1 MSVVRTALSLFLLWA
16 CTLCLAFP
24 SLAQQSQEQAEVPL
38 PPPPPVP
45 LTQMPAGP
53 VITLY
58 QNGELTIEA
67 QNSNLRDVL
76 RVVSTQTGT
85 LIDIPPGHDERVVGV
100 FGPGRPRDVLASL
113 LNGSPFNYVMLWSTI
128 DPNRLEKVSLSL
140 RSENPLVG
148 KSQSRPQVSSPDR
161 ASDRAGISSAVSTA
175 VSSAVPPPVSLTPKE
190 DSSPAVWGRFMANFR
205 RRKGSLPQPVG
216 ESRAGEANAP
226 TRN

>member
-1 MSVVRTALSLFLLWA
+1 MSVVRTALSLLLSV
-16 CTLCLAFP
+16 CTLCLGSP

-38 PPPPPVP
+38 PPPPPLP
-45 LTQMPAGP
+45 LAQMPAGP

-76 RVVSTQTGT
+76 RVVSAQTGT

-100 FGPGRPRDVLASL
+100 FGPGRPREVLASL

-128 DPNRLEKVSLSL
+128 DPNRLEKVALSL
-140 RSENPLVG
+140 RSENPVVG
-148 KSQSRPQVSSPDR
+148 KSQSHPQVSSPDR
-161 ASDRAGISSAVSTA
+161 EPDRAGIPSA
-175 VSSAVPPPVSLTPKE
+175 VSSAGPPQVSLTPKE
-190 DSSPAVWGRFMANFR
+190 DSAPPVWGRFMARFR

-216 ESRAGEANAP
+216 ESRAGETNAP
-226 TRN
+226 KRN